1 MTEPWI
7 AGDRGILR
15 EYRAED
21 LDAVLR
27 YAGDPEV
34 TRYLPWGPEG
44 AEEAAM
50 FLDRVAAAA
59 RQVPRAQYEVAVV
72 GRDSGD
78 LLGGA
83 RIGVRSTPHRSG
95 DIGYVLRRDQW
106 GKGLG
111 SEIARMLLCFGF
123 ESLHLHRIEAT
134 CDPGNIASRR
144 VLEKLGMTLEGR
156 RRDDFFVRG
165 AWRDSLLFS
174 ILEHEW
180 LG

>member
-1 MTEPWI
+1 M
-7 AGDRGILR
+7 LR

-44 AEEAAM
+44 AEEAAA
-50 FLDRVAAAA
+50 FLAGAAANA
-59 RQVPRAQYEVAVV
+59 REVPRAQYELAVV
-72 GRDSGD
+72 LQDSRD
-78 LLGGA
+78 LVGGA
-83 RIGVRSTPHRSG
+83 RIGVGTGPRRSG

-106 GKGLG
+106 GKGLA
-111 SEIARMLLCFGF
+111 SEVAQMLLDFGF
-123 ESLHLHRIEAT
+123 QSLRLHRIEAT

-156 RRDDFFVRG
+156 MRDDFFVRG
-165 AWRDSLLFS
+165 RWRDSLLFS
-174 ILEHEW
+174 ILAHEW
-180 LG
+180 RG